1 MADGLFAAGER
12 SASVLRQRITHE
24 IEGVGGI
31 QVQYIA
37 IVADGTLTPVKRID
51 GPTTIA
57 LAATIGKTRL
67 IDNVLIGQ

>member
-1 MADGLFAAGER
+1 
-12 SASVLRQRITHE
+12 LRQKITQE
-24 IEGVGGI
+24 IESVGGVQI
-31 QVQYIA
+31 QYIA
-37 IVADGTLTPVKRID
+37 IVADGTLSPVERID